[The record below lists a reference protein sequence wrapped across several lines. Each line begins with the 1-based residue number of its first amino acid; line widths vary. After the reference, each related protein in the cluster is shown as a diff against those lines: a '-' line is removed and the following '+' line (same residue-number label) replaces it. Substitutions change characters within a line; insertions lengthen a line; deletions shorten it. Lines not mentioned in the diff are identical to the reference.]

1 MTFIMNQKQEAINSY
16 IEAMVAIH
24 PHLEKHPNLPL
35 VYVKDLDDQSVPVL
49 SGGGSGHEPA
59 HIGYVGQGM
68 LTAAIYGQL
77 FFPPTAPEI
86 LEAIRFLDRGK
97 GVFIIIKNFE
107 ADLREFS
114 QAVNQA
120 RAEGHQ
126 VKYVLSH
133 DDISIEP
140 KKNFQIRGR
149 GLAGTILLHKAIGF
163 AAQQGAT
170 LDQLEEKGLISRQT
184 CASDRRAKR
193 IKLTEKAEPLISE
206 MEAVINKTRAEIL
219 HGISAE
225 ELEQLI
231 TLIAKLEHNI
241 IELQAKG

>member
-1 MTFIMNQKQEAINSY
+1 MACSDRPSPETAGVNTN
-16 IEAMVAIH
+16 
-24 PHLEKHPNLPL
+24 PL
-35 VYVKDLDDQSVPVL
+35 
-49 SGGGSGHEPA
+49 
-59 HIGYVGQGM
+59 GYVTQYSSV
-68 LTAAIYGQL
+68 TSRPVANS
-77 FFPPTAPEI
+77 T
-86 LEAIRFLDRGK
+86 GK
-97 GVFIIIKNFE
+97 RIG
-107 ADLREFS
+107 
-114 QAVNQA
+114 
-120 RAEGHQ
+120 
-126 VKYVLSH
+126 
-133 DDISIEP
+133 IEQP
-140 KKNFQIRGR
+140 SLVR
-149 GLAGTILLHKAIGF
+149 
-163 AAQQGAT
+163 T